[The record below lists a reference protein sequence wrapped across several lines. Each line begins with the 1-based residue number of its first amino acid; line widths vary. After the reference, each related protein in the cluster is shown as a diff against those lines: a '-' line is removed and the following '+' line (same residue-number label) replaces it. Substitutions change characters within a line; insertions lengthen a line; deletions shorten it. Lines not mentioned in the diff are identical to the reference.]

1 MKRRS
6 RYPDKVIA
14 FALTERARGTPWKK
28 IAADI
33 RAEFD
38 IRSPS
43 ERQMRDWYKEWGAG
57 PSDPEMLMRQTLI
70 NTVRAATPA
79 AAFATQ
85 RIAVEQGVPA
95 LIQAWQQG
103 KDPRIAGGVM
113 ILSILEQ
120 QVGSEIYDKVVS
132 EYQRI
137 REHRPEG
144 KITGLLNQITSE
156 PPVRDNFV
164 GK

>member
-70 NTVRAATPA
+70 NTVRAAAPA
-79 AAFATQ
+79 AAFAIQ
-85 RIAVEQGVPA
+85 KIAIEQGVPA
-95 LIQAWQQG
+95 LMEAWQQG
-103 KDPRIAGGVM
+103 KDPQVAGGVM
-113 ILSILEQ
+113 ILSMLEKQ
-120 QVGSEIYDKVVS
+120 LGSEIYDKAVN
-132 EYQRI
+132 EYQRM
-137 REHRPEG
+137 RENMSGTET
-144 KITGLLNQITSE
+144 TGALNQNTSE
-156 PPVRDNFV
+156 LTV
-164 GK
+164 KK